1 MLHYTIE
8 MKKKDVLLR
17 FIYPVTVYLYMADSN
32 DPLELELELRELVW
46 KNEHWIK
53 NLSKKWIMTKER
65 FQLAIGEI
73 WKVECSTLPS
83 GDVPGDLDPIVEVLK
98 NTVRK
103 YKYKQEV
110 LVVIVLGVIL
120 FIIYSL
126 LNS

>member
-1 MLHYTIE
+1 M
-8 MKKKDVLLR
+8 
-17 FIYPVTVYLYMADSN
+17 
-32 DPLELELELRELVW
+32 
-46 KNEHWIK
+46 
-53 NLSKKWIMTKER
+53 
-65 FQLAIGEI
+65 
-73 WKVECSTLPS
+73 ECSTLPS

-120 FIIYSL
+120 FMIYSL